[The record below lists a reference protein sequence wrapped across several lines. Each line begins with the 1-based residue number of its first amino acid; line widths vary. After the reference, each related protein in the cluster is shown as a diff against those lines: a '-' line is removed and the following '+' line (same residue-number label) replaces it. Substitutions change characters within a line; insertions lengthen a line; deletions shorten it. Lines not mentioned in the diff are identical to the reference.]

1 MTLLTCHL
9 LILMWDL
16 TTMVG
21 FGFKFSFL
29 ATSENNK
36 RHKQHKASIYKPQSK
51 SCNCWVLSFNLK
63 MCLSFQHD
71 VYISYPLVIF
81 DQYLI
86 TCVTLCPRT
95 NQQQK

>member
-1 MTLLTCHL
+1 MSFIDSHVGF
-9 LILMWDL
+9 II

-51 SCNCWVLSFNLK
+51 SCNC
-63 MCLSFQHD
+63 
-71 VYISYPLVIF
+71 
-81 DQYLI
+81 
-86 TCVTLCPRT
+86 
-95 NQQQK
+95 

>member
-1 MTLLTCHL
+1 MTLLTCHS

-51 SCNCWVLSFNLK
+51 SCDC
-63 MCLSFQHD
+63 
-71 VYISYPLVIF
+71 
-81 DQYLI
+81 
-86 TCVTLCPRT
+86 
-95 NQQQK
+95 